1 VSKEKFTIE
10 IDTSKLT
17 NTLIQLRVDAYTK
30 ALWQYKLSLK
40 QKRAVK
46 NAIIKLIKQYA
57 ELQLPEPED
66 SKVNIVINAVVTDE
80 KESESDTEFLT
91 KQLDI
96 MKRKLNLCE
105 EEVKVLKWE
114 NRKVKEYEDK
124 LKVYE
129 DKLKQIQ
136 KKIALYQQGTVPDL
150 KTIIKEIDRILSQ
163 A

>member
-1 VSKEKFTIE
+1 VSKEKFIIE

-30 ALWQYKLSLK
+30 ALWQYKLTNK

-46 NAIIKLIKQYA
+46 KAIIKLIKQYA
-57 ELQLPEPED
+57 ELQLPEPEE
-66 SKVNIVINAVVTDE
+66 VNIVINAVVTDE